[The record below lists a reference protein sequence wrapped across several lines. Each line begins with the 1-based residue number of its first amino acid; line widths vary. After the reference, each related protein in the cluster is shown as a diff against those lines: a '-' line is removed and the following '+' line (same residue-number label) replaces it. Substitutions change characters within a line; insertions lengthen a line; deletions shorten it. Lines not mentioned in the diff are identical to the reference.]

1 MKQHKWLSVV
11 AFCMALCL
19 MLAWFPVQ
27 VEATEAESGKKSI
40 DFVLIMDC
48 SGTMLKNDPDKLAAE
63 ACKMFVDLIPVED
76 ARVSIVTFGYEDE
89 NPFAFT
95 QFEVTF
101 DTGMIH
107 SISQM
112 EGKLGTEAKNEIKAA
127 IAAASS
133 KNGPRSPIGAALAAG
148 MEVLLGSNAADDS
161 ACLILMSDGDVSSG
175 NLAQSDQLLSTI
187 PSMAKERG
195 WPIYC
200 IELDYEGWNESGISS
215 GDYNGKKAR
224 QLLNQ
229 IVVESG
235 AGEEGRMKVNDAA
248 QVSEAFMKIFADLWG
263 GDTDVTTETL
273 DESGVVIKQ
282 FKIPQLVSEATI
294 AVSGDSVDRVHLT
307 GPNFDKELQTTL
319 TEKNLIVSREESY
332 MCIKLICPASGDWT
346 VSVYGD
352 PNAEIILYKGL
363 QMEMNLD
370 MAAVATSE
378 ALELTK
384 NDYINIQARYTYN
397 DNIITGDEIYQT
409 TLDAAKLIV
418 SNSNGMIT
426 EFPVEATLDGYTC
439 KLPVVDVPSGDFT
452 VRLEVEHSMF
462 RSGKASSNESTLFHS
477 ENLPLTYQ
485 EGVNTDRSGYVNNSL
500 DRIELDQVFLNP
512 DGDPVSYTLTC
523 TSEKN
528 ASFDYTL
535 DPETGYLTIEAGMTP
550 GTYQMEVTAA
560 DPDMVEPLKHSFTL
574 TVRNRAVSEQ
584 EIPEQTIWTDYFNLL
599 WIRQDPAN
607 TQLDLNLNDYFT
619 DPDGVEL
626 VYDNATVSG
635 EGSAQAQ
642 IDGSVLHV
650 DSATKGDMEISFT
663 VSDGVDTLERQVSLK
678 AVSGRSVYLMR
689 YGWIYLVILA
699 VIVVTAIAVWLI
711 LKNKRVKGTWDIS
724 FESYQFENLVDPLED
739 VDIPSRTREGK
750 KSKFYFRDLVT
761 ELCQEYDGNTEQVV
775 SSFFVGTGAEKIQ
788 LGGVYGRRG
797 CVVLKVP
804 REKDIP
810 QDTEVEVR
818 RDGLTITKK
827 TTVKS
832 GSLCFTIRRND
843 REEEMTITMR
853 MR

>member
-19 MLAWFPVQ
+19 MLAWLPVQ
-27 VEATEAESGKKSI
+27 AQATEAASGKKSI

-127 IAAASS
+127 IAASS
-133 KNGPRSPIGAALAAG
+133 GKNGPRSPIGAALAAG
-148 MEVLLGSNAADDS
+148 MEVLLGSETADNS

-175 NLAQSDQLLSTI
+175 NLAQNDQLLNTI
-187 PSMAKERG
+187 PPTAKERG

-200 IELDYEGWNESGISS
+200 IELDYEGWNEAGISS

-224 QLLNQ
+224 ELLNR

-235 AGEEGRMKVNDAA
+235 AGEEGRMKVSDAA

-263 GDTDVTTETL
+263 GDTDVTSETL
-273 DESGVVIKQ
+273 DESGVVVKQ
-282 FKIPQLVSEATI
+282 FTIPQLVSEATI
-294 AVSGDSVDRVHLT
+294 AVSGNSVDRVHLT
-307 GPNFDKELQTTL
+307 GPNFDKELQTAL
-319 TEKNLIVSREESY
+319 SDKNLIVSREESY
-332 MCIKLICPASGDWT
+332 MCVKLICPTTGDWT

-370 MAAVATSE
+370 MAAVATSD
-378 ALELTK
+378 ALALTK

-418 SNSNGMIT
+418 TNSNGMIT

-462 RSGKASSNESTLFHS
+462 RSGRASSNESTLFHS

-485 EGVNTDRSGYVNNSL
+485 EGANTDRSGYVNNSL

-512 DGDPVSYTLTC
+512 DGDPVSYTLAC

-535 DPETGYLTIEAGMTP
+535 DPQTGYLTIEAGMTP

-574 TVRNRAVSEQ
+574 TVHNRPVTEQ

-607 TQLDLNLNDYFT
+607 TQLDLDLNDYFT

-626 VYDNATVSG
+626 VYDGETVSG
-635 EGSAQAQ
+635 EGSAQARL
-642 IDGSVLHV
+642 DGSVLHV
-650 DSATKGDMEISFT
+650 DSATKGDMRISFT
-663 VSDGVDTLERQVSLK
+663 VFDGVDTLERQVSLK
-678 AVSGRSVYLMR
+678 AVSGRSIYLMR

-699 VIVVTAIAVWLI
+699 VIVVAAIATWVI
-711 LKNKRVKGTWDIS
+711 LKNKRVKGTWTIS
-724 FESYQFENLVDPLED
+724 FESYQFADHVEPQEM
-739 VDIPSRTREGK
+739 VDISAHTGVGK
-750 KSKFYFRDLVT
+750 KSKFYLNELAG
-761 ELCQEYDGNTEQVV
+761 ELCQLYPSSVAQTVD
-775 SSFFVGTGAEKIQ
+775 SFFNGTGAEKIQ

-804 REKDIP
+804 GKKDIP
-810 QDTEVEVR
+810 EDTEVEVR
-818 RDGLTITKK
+818 LDGQTITKK
-827 TTVKS
+827 TRVKV
-832 GSLCFTIRRND
+832 GTLYFVIRKD
-843 REEEMTITMR
+843 HGDEELTITMQ
-853 MR
+853 MV